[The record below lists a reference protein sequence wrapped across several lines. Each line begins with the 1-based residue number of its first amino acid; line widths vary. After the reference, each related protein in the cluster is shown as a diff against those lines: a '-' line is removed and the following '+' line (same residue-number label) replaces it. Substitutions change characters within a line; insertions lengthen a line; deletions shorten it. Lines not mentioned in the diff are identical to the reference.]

1 MGTAITHCMHSLS
14 RFHHYVDVPMSHI
27 SLSFLFLCL
36 SPFGLPLHVTQ
47 LLSSTASSK
56 ASWMIWMARMLN
68 ESPEPCTFTHTHAV
82 LQTGLFTGES
92 QHFHT
97 VSPFSRMCL
106 DGSGWAAIHTHTH
119 TRDCLVLKWKHALQC
134 MSNKHVCDMVCVDL
148 CAAGRRQICMCDKM
162 C

>member
-27 SLSFLFLCL
+27 SLSFLSLCL

-68 ESPEPCTFTHTHAV
+68 ESPEPCTFTHTHTRSFANWP
-82 LQTGLFTGES
+82 LYWGEPA
-92 QHFHT
+92 FPYCVAFLT
-97 VSPFSRMCL
+97 NVSWWFWVSCH
-106 DGSGWAAIHTHTH
+106 SHTHSH
-119 TRDCLVLKWKHALQC
+119 TWLSGTKMKACSTVYVEQTC
-134 MSNKHVCDMVCVDL
+134 MWYGVCWSLCSRKKANLHVW
-148 CAAGRRQICMCDKM
+148 
-162 C
+162 